1 MVVQCVS
8 AEIQSQNA
16 LKQVVK
22 LVVLVGALTIIGYLS
37 LLSTFVD
44 LSPSDAGVPEHIA
57 PHIFEYTTITE
68 L

>member
-44 LSPSDAGVPEHIA
+44 LSPSDMLVYQNIEH
-57 PHIFEYTTITE
+57 PTYLST
-68 L
+68 LQ

>member
-22 LVVLVGALTIIGYLS
+22 LVVLVGALTIIRYLS

-44 LSPSDAGVPEHIA
+44 LSPSDMLVYQNI
-57 PHIFEYTTITE
+57 
-68 L
+68 